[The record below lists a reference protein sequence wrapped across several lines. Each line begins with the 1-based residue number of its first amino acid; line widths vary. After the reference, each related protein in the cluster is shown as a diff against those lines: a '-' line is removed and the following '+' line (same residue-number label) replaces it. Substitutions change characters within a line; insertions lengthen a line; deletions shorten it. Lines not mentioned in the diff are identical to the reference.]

1 MSTQHLGFVVFEPDR
16 LQWSRLRRGL
26 IRLGYLPIAVS
37 DLHELSAVLDRF
49 TVDYLLVGPYGDAD
63 EHAPVIERLANRP
76 TTVFV
81 AADVKAPR
89 RIAAYLRLG
98 RGVHVIEPDPERL
111 AEVLAQCAELHTWQ
125 ATHDVEEARERRR
138 ALPRQIPNDL
148 GLNLR
153 VRTV

>member
-16 LQWSRLRRGL
+16 LAWSRLRRGL

-37 DLHELSAVLDRF
+37 DLHELCAVLDRF
-49 TVDYLLVGPYGDAD
+49 TLDYLLIGPYGDLDAH
-63 EHAPVIERLANRP
+63 EPVIERLANKP

-81 AADVKAPR
+81 AADTKAPR

-98 RGVHVIEPDPERL
+98 RAVHVIEPDPDRL
-111 AEVLAQCAELHTWQ
+111 GDVLAQCAELQTWQ
-125 ATHDVEEARERRR
+125 AKHDVEEARVRRR
-138 ALPRQIPNDL
+138 AIPRQIPNDL

>member
-16 LQWSRLRRGL
+16 LQWSRLRRSL

-37 DLHELSAVLDRF
+37 DLHELCAVLDRF
-49 TVDYLLVGPYGDAD
+49 TLDYLLIGAYGDVEAH
-63 EHAPVIERLANRP
+63 EPVIERLANKP

-81 AADVKAPR
+81 AADTKAPR

-98 RGVHVIEPDPERL
+98 RGVHVIDPDPDRL
-111 AEVLAQCAELHTWQ
+111 PDVLAHCAELHTWQ
-125 ATHDVEEARERRR
+125 ATHDVEEARVRRR